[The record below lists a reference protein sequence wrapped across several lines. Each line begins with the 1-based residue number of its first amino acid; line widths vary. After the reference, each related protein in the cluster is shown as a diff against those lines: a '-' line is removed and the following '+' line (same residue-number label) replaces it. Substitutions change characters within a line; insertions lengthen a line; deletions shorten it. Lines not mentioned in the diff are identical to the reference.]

1 MKFNLTNFQQ
11 FHEHF
16 LSRSGTKEK
25 GIIGKQRVAVFIYPS
40 IILVIGVLLNLCNLT
55 GPQQFFFKIANSIHA
70 LCAILLFAGYYYHR
84 LSLVTAISVL
94 CVLTQIEISSE
105 TIYCAFQNRPY
116 YIALIIGNMVLSA
129 IVLLLS
135 IMAYLRAIP
144 YVVAALSMLGFGA
157 GVYLTGSEVLLNF
170 FLVFFL
176 AFLALSFL
184 GWKLTANTSELERE
198 NSNLKEEQQ
207 QVLDVLQVSKE
218 QMQSYMTLAQNQE
231 QKLPPEKTAKLL
243 ELLGGAAEQQIRKN
257 VTYYLKQSA
266 IEFEKLNERLPE
278 LTTSEIEIC
287 SLILKEK
294 KLKELSQELGKSPS
308 NITCQR
314 TNIRSKLGL
323 KKEENLHQFLIKRME
338 KQ

>member
-1 MKFNLTNFQQ
+1 
-11 FHEHF
+11 
-16 LSRSGTKEK
+16 
-25 GIIGKQRVAVFIYPS
+25 
-40 IILVIGVLLNLCNLT
+40 
-55 GPQQFFFKIANSIHA
+55 
-70 LCAILLFAGYYYHR
+70 
-84 LSLVTAISVL
+84 
-94 CVLTQIEISSE
+94 
-105 TIYCAFQNRPY
+105 
-116 YIALIIGNMVLSA
+116 
-129 IVLLLS
+129 
-135 IMAYLRAIP
+135 
-144 YVVAALSMLGFGA
+144 
-157 GVYLTGSEVLLNF
+157 
-170 FLVFFL
+170 
-176 AFLALSFL
+176 
-184 GWKLTANTSELERE
+184 
-198 NSNLKEEQQ
+198 
-207 QVLDVLQVSKE
+207 
-218 QMQSYMTLAQNQE
+218 
-231 QKLPPEKTAKLL
+231 LPPEKTAKLL